1 MTKPLL
7 VKDPYNIVITGVG
20 GQGNVMASRVLANM
34 LVRTGCKAT
43 IGETFGMSQRGG
55 SVMSHI
61 RVSATTVWSPQI
73 PKGRADLIVA
83 IEPVEA
89 LRVLA
94 DYGNPAVKIL
104 VNMRPIYPVGVIT
117 GEAEYP
123 APEKIREAVT
133 SLSAQ
138 SCFLDAT
145 DEAVKLGNPILGN
158 IVMIGAAVGL
168 GVLPVNREVF
178 EAVIREGMPASR
190 VEANIHAFAIGM
202 AAVEKTKERRR

>member
-1 MTKPLL
+1 MTKRPPMR
-7 VKDPYNIVITGVG
+7 DPYNIVITGVG

-34 LVRTGCKAT
+34 LVRRGFTVT

-61 RVSATTVWSPQI
+61 RVSSTAVWSPQI

-89 LRVLA
+89 IRVLF
-94 DYGNPAVKIL
+94 DYGNPSVKIL

-123 APEKIREAVT
+123 APEQIREAVT
-133 SLSAQ
+133 ALAGTAR
-138 SCFLDAT
+138 FLDAT
-145 DEAVKLGNPILGN
+145 DEALNLGNPILGN
-158 IVMIGAAVGL
+158 IIMIGAVAGL
-168 GVLPVNREVF
+168 GELPIDRDLF
-178 EAVIREGMPASR
+178 EAVIREGMPAAR
-190 VEANIHAFAIGM
+190 IEGNLRAFAIG
-202 AAVEKTKERRR
+202 AEAVAGNG